1 MKRVWKG
8 VLGVVLVAAL
18 AGCAGG
24 SSPDEAV
31 GTPAGAGT
39 LSLKP
44 DEACGLLADK
54 GLRTVGGYQ
63 ATVQGVYL
71 CSSFEKVIPA
81 GEPVFDT
88 LKYFAQGTAEAVN
101 QLSVQLLLKSPGDA
115 QVAFRYLL
123 QSVEAL
129 TQRALGAPVPDA
141 AQVAIRS
148 GVTGSWPVAGATLTV
163 ERISAFTTTLVVTLR

>member
-1 MKRVWKG
+1 
-8 VLGVVLVAAL
+8 
-18 AGCAGG
+18 
-24 SSPDEAV
+24 
-31 GTPAGAGT
+31 
-39 LSLKP
+39 
-44 DEACGLLADK
+44 
-54 GLRTVGGYQ
+54 VGGYQ